1 METSRIQ
8 SSISAESLHSEFRF
22 QTCNYEVLIHTE
34 ASVEGEGEPGIH
46 LSLLLEFWKKK
57 SKLRKKE
64 IHQILTPTIK
74 MIKKFISAS

>member
-1 METSRIQ
+1 
-8 SSISAESLHSEFRF
+8 
-22 QTCNYEVLIHTE
+22 
-34 ASVEGEGEPGIH
+34 VEGEGEPGIH